1 MKFTEIA
8 LPKVVEIK
16 RIPRTLMEDNQPGGK
31 NTHLEHLEDLIFNKG
46 YKGGKE
52 AIDYLYSVYEMLKG
66 HSKGKTKMT
75 RKWDGAPAIFA
86 GINPENGKF
95 FVGTKSIFN
104 AEPKINYTEKDVERN
119 HGHAE
124 GLASKLKTALKLLKP
139 LNWNGRVVQGDF
151 LWTKEDLK
159 GNVIDG
165 ESYVTFTPNTLTY
178 AAPASSELGQRIARL
193 SHGRGMAYRVC
204 GRSYLTGYV
213 I

>member
-1 MKFTEIA
+1 MKFREIA
-8 LPKVVEIK
+8 LPKVIEIQ
-16 RIPRTLMEDNQPGGK
+16 RIPRTIMESEENQPGGK

-104 AEPKINYTEKDVERN
+104 AEPKINYTEARILTATMDT
-119 HGHAE
+119 
-124 GLASKLKTALKLLKP
+124 LKA
-139 LNWNGRVVQGDF
+139 W
-151 LWTKEDLK
+151 
-159 GNVIDG
+159 
-165 ESYVTFTPNTLTY
+165 
-178 AAPASSELGQRIARL
+178 PAN
-193 SHGRGMAYRVC
+193 
-204 GRSYLTGYV
+204 
-213 I
+213 